1 MPNTADQIRDS
12 RLAHERWRTW
22 LPLGAVVLAVFALV
36 ALPVLRDFQ
45 VRPHYEDV
53 RTVIEPSRRL
63 LTRIHVALALEQ
75 SLLRDFIESRDS
87 VAVTRYRKAVSD
99 ERAAYEQLAP
109 LVLRLGPGV
118 QSDFDQLRELE
129 RAWHEEVENLLA
141 RPSTQRFNRDPVHA
155 RLYEDVLLTAARL
168 DEGLTAAADN
178 RRAAIEAT
186 GRAQVWI
193 TFAFGFVALS
203 TAVLIAWIGRRL
215 RSFAMSE
222 ESGRQ
227 RLEEAIEGRER
238 LIRGITHDLK
248 NPLQTITG
256 SAELLAEGIS
266 GELAPAQLRIV
277 ERIRASARH
286 LLSMVSD
293 LLQLSMAEGGTLS
306 VRPVRV
312 SLGGLITQIVGS
324 YEREA
329 RANGLRLSVE
339 LESEELDIVT
349 DPDRVSQIL
358 QNLISNA
365 LKYTP
370 SGGSV
375 TVSAAMRAPP
385 EGGGVSKLVAIAVSD
400 TGEGIP
406 QDHLPNIF
414 DEFTRLDWHR
424 KLPGSGLGLAI
435 ARRIALLLGG
445 NLTVESSPEGS
456 VFTLWLPLDRRSASA
471 SS

>member
-1 MPNTADQIRDS
+1 MNTPDQIRDS

-22 LPLGAVVLAVFALV
+22 LPLGAGVVAVFGLV
-36 ALPVLRDFQ
+36 ALPVLRTVQ
-45 VRPHYEDV
+45 VRPLYEDV
-53 RTVIEPSRRL
+53 RTVIEPSRSL

-75 SLLRDFIESRDS
+75 SLLRDFIETRDS
-87 VAVTRYRKAVSD
+87 VAVVRYRKAVAD
-99 ERAAYEQLAP
+99 EHQAYDELAP

-118 QSDFDQLRELE
+118 RRDFEQLRELE
-129 RAWHEEVENLLA
+129 RGWHEEVEKLLA

-155 RLYEDVLLTAARL
+155 RLYEEVLLTAARL
-168 DEGLTAAADN
+168 DEGLTSAAAN

-186 GRAQVWI
+186 SRAQVWI
-193 TFAFGFVALS
+193 TFAFGLLALS
-203 TAVLIAWIGRRL
+203 TAILIAWIGWRL
-215 RSFAMSE
+215 RFFAMSE

-227 RLEEAIEGRER
+227 RLEEAIESRER

-256 SAELLAEGIS
+256 SAELLAEGIP
-266 GELAPAQLRIV
+266 GKLDPAQLRVV

-306 VRPVRV
+306 IRPVRV
-312 SLGGLITQIVGS
+312 SLSALLAQTVGG

-329 RANGLRLSVE
+329 RAKGMS
-339 LESEELDIVT
+339 LEIEPEPEPIEIVT
-349 DPDRVSQIL
+349 DPHRVAQIL

-375 TVSAAMRAPP
+375 RVSAGMRAAP
-385 EGGGVSKLVAIAVSD
+385 GGDGGSRLLAIDVTD

-406 QDHLPNIF
+406 PDQLAGIF
-414 DEFTRLDWHR
+414 DEFTRLDSHR
-424 KLPGSGLGLAI
+424 SVPGSGLGLAI
-435 ARRIALLLGG
+435 ARRIAMLLGG
-445 NLTVESSPEGS
+445 NLTAESSPEGS
-456 VFTLWLPLDRRSASA
+456 VFTLWLPLDRRSTTSP
-471 SS
+471 